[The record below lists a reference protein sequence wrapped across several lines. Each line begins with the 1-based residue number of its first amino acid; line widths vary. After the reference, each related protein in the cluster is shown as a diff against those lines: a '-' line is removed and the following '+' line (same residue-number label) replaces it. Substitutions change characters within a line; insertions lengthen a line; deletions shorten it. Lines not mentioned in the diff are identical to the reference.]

1 MRLEGL
7 SEAASD
13 DAVRNAP
20 ELPVECWQE
29 ILTWY
34 GAFFAAVGR
43 GGTLDDVREVCRVRL
58 VCRLFRDTLDALAM
72 QFNGAWPAHF
82 GLPGTIKVPVEST
95 PYPFSA
101 YALWATVEHFKRLKA
116 AKDEPARRRQGAW
129 TVLQSLSGDQC
140 VIL

>member
-1 MRLEGL
+1 MLQDGL
-7 SEAASD
+7 AEAASD
-13 DAVRNAP
+13 DAVTNAP
-20 ELPVECWQE
+20 ELSVECWQE

-34 GAFFAAVGR
+34 GASFAAVGR
-43 GGTLDDVREVCRVRL
+43 GGTLTDVREVCRVRL

-101 YALWATVEHFKRLKA
+101 YALWATVEHFKQLNA
-116 AKDEPARRRQGAW
+116 AEDELARRP
-129 TVLQSLSGDQC
+129 
-140 VIL
+140 